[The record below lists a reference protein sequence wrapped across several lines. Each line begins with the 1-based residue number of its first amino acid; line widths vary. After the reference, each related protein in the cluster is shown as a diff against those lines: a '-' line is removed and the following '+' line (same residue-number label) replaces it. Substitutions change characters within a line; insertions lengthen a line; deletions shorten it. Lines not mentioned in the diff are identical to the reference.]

1 MAQVLKNYGLS
12 IALGALF
19 VVTWIIQTLAGW
31 VDFAAEQQSHGETPQ
46 LFGSS
51 GYFWEWMHAT
61 MENWQSEFLQLFTM
75 VVFTAFLI
83 HKSSHESRD
92 SDEEIK
98 NMLFSIEKRIG
109 SVERRGGK

>member
-1 MAQVLKNYGLS
+1 MVRLFKDYGLS
-12 IALGALF
+12 MALATLF
-19 VVTWIIQTLAGW
+19 FVTWLVQTVTGW
-31 VDFAAEQQSHGETPQ
+31 VHFASEQQQHGETAQ
-46 LFGSS
+46 VFGSS
-51 GYFWEWMHAT
+51 GYFWQWMQST

-98 NMLFSIEKRIG
+98 NILFNIDKRLDR
-109 SVERRGGK
+109 VERKGGK

>member
-1 MAQVLKNYGLS
+1 MTQVFKNYGLS
-12 IALGALF
+12 IALAALF
-19 VVTWIIQTLAGW
+19 VVAWIIQSLTGW
-31 VDFAAEQQSHGETPQ
+31 VAFAADQQAHGEVPQ
-46 LFGSS
+46 LFGAS
-51 GYFWEWMHAT
+51 GYVWEWMHAT

-98 NMLFSIEKRIG
+98 NLLFSIEKRLG
-109 SVERRGGK
+109 SVEKRRSK